1 MLDLIVY
8 FFNKSGFVIMFVL
21 VWILFYLVMIL
32 WVFLYKSI
40 VLKIEFRREM

>member
-40 VLKIEFRREM
+40 VLKIEFKREM

>member
-40 VLKIEFRREM
+40 ALKIEFKREM